1 MVTIM
6 TKQAYNSLHLST
18 QNKERLEQINSI
30 IEEYCTQGYILTLR
44 QLYYQ
49 LVSRGIIENKVA
61 EYRNLSAILGK
72 GRMAGI
78 VDWDAI
84 EDRTRSP
91 MIPYS
96 ADNPRD
102 AIHDIISQYRVDR
115 MKDQDVYLECWIEKD
130 ALSGVLARS
139 TRKFHINLMSNRGYS
154 SISAMHDAALR
165 MKYATLSNKRAIILY
180 LGDHDPS
187 GVDMVRDITQ
197 RMLDFNVEVEVK
209 HLALLDDQIE
219 KYNPPPNPAKLSDPR
234 ADGYIKKYGKTSWE
248 VDALKPEVLNSLI
261 ENQIVS
267 LIDIN
272 KFNEN
277 LEQEKRDIEQLK
289 EIYYDL
295 GDE

>member
-1 MVTIM
+1 M
-6 TKQAYNSLHLST
+6 KQAYNSLHLST

-30 IEEYCTQGYILTLR
+30 IEEYRAQGYILTLR

-84 EDRTRSP
+84 EDRTRVP
-91 MIPYS
+91 MIQYS
-96 ADNPRD
+96 ADNPKD
-102 AIHDIISQYRVDR
+102 AIYDIINQYKVDR
-115 MKDQDVYLECWIEKD
+115 MRDQDVYLEIFVEKD
-130 ALSGVLARS
+130 ALSGVLSRIAN
-139 TRKFHINLMSNRGYS
+139 KYHIKLMVNKGYS
-154 SISAMHDAALR
+154 SISAMHDSALR
-165 MKYATLSNKRAIILY
+165 WIDASKRGKTSYLLY
-180 LGDHDPS
+180 VGDHDAS
-187 GVDMVRDITQ
+187 GIDMIRDIKD
-197 RMLDFNVEVEVK
+197 RFSEFGADVK
-209 HLALLDDQIE
+209 IKHIALLDEQIE
-219 KYNPPPNPAKLSDPR
+219 KYNPPPNPTKLSDPR
-234 ADGYIKKYGKTSWE
+234 AATYIKKYGKTCWE
-248 VDALKPEVLNSLI
+248 VDALKPELLNSLV